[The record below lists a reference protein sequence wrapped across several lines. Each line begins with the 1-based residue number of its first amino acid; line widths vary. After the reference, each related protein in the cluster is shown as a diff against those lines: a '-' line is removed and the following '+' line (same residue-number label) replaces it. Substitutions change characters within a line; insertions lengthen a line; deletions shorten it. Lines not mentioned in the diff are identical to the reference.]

1 MPNGERT
8 NISLEVGV
16 IQLHNNQTGSE
27 RALHGARAVLSI
39 LWLSYYREGWGW
51 HWIST
56 EEV

>member
-1 MPNGERT
+1 MPNVERT

-16 IQLHNNQTGSE
+16 IQLHNYQTGSE
-27 RALHGARAVLSI
+27 RAFHGATAVFSI